1 MRQIYA
7 VTLNTFREAIRSR
20 VLYSLVLFVL
30 GLMVL
35 TLLAGAVSLN
45 QDIRLIKD
53 VGLFLSSTFA
63 VMIAIFIGASLVHK
77 EIERKTLYTIAPK
90 PIWRWQFLL
99 GKYLGVMLT
108 MAIQVGIM
116 AAAFIGLLTVS
127 GGLWGQEVAQAFWLI
142 YVEVAVV
149 TAVALLFSSFST
161 PALSGIMSI
170 GIFMAGR
177 FADELVAID
186 FTPKVHDDGGALEQ
200 ILRGLGHV
208 VPDLSLYN
216 TTPYLV
222 YDQALPDGYALDAT
236 LYGLSYAAVALIL
249 AAALFSRRDFT

>member
-1 MRQIYA
+1 M
-7 VTLNTFREAIRSR
+7 
-20 VLYSLVLFVL
+20 
-30 GLMVL
+30 
-35 TLLAGAVSLN
+35 
-45 QDIRLIKD
+45 
-53 VGLFLSSTFA
+53 
-63 VMIAIFIGASLVHK
+63 
-77 EIERKTLYTIAPK
+77 
-90 PIWRWQFLL
+90 
-99 GKYLGVMLT
+99 
-108 MAIQVGIM
+108 
-116 AAAFIGLLTVS
+116 
-127 GGLWGQEVAQAFWLI
+127 AQAFWLI

-200 ILRGLGHV
+200 IFRGLGHV